1 MPGTI
6 KTESGAIKVLIAED
20 DKFLKNVLKSKLT
33 AEGFQILMTSDGVET
48 MEMVAKEK
56 PDILLLDIIMPRK
69 NGFDVLEE
77 IRLNA
82 QIRDLPVIILS
93 NLGQDEDVKRGLA
106 LGAVDFLIKS
116 DHSLS
121 EVVDKVKL
129 YAATTKKK

>member
-1 MPGTI
+1 M
-6 KTESGAIKVLIAED
+6 LIAED

-93 NLGQDEDVKRGLA
+93 NLGQDEDVKRGL
-106 LGAVDFLIKS
+106 GAVDFLIKS

>member
-1 MPGTI
+1 M
-6 KTESGAIKVLIAED
+6 LIAED

>member
-1 MPGTI
+1 
-6 KTESGAIKVLIAED
+6 VLIAED